1 MSKHPGKRER
11 YLRADP
17 KPLADIF
24 DRKSPLRNLL
34 NRLNPEL
41 LGKPLT
47 FARHTLLVA

>member
-1 MSKHPGKRER
+1 MSKHHSKRER

-34 NRLNPEL
+34 DRLITRKFYFPI
-41 LGKPLT
+41 PLT
-47 FARHTLLVA
+47 